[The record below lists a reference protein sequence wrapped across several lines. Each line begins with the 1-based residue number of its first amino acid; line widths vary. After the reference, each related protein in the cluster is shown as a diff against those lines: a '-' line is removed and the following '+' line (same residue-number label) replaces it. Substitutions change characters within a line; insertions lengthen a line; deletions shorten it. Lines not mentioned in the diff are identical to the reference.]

1 MEVKA
6 DSAQLQEQSKVAL
19 DHQMDNKSL
28 LQSDALYQYILETN
42 VYPREPEPLKELRQ
56 VTARVP

>member
-28 LQSDALYQYILETN
+28 LQSDALYQYIWETN
-42 VYPREPEPLKELRQ
+42 VYPREPEPLKALRR
-56 VTARVP
+56 VTAKVP